1 MLTTTIFPIILILAT
16 LLCALV
22 AGLLFAFA
30 IVTMPGIKNLNDRE
44 FIRAFQVM
52 DGVIQNNQPIFML
65 AWIGSALTLLIAT
78 VLGLGQL
85 DLVGKGILLTATVLY
100 MVGVQLPTVTINV
113 PLNNQLQTLDV
124 GNMNP
129 SAQAAAR
136 RNFEPRWNQW
146 NRIRTIVATIAT
158 TLLLLLLFLF

>member
-1 MLTTTIFPIILILAT
+1 MLITIIFPIILILAT

-30 IVTMPGIKNLNDRE
+30 IVTMPGIKSLNDGE

-52 DGVIQNNQPIFML
+52 DDVIQKNQPIFML
-65 AWIGSALTLLIAT
+65 VWMGSALTLLLAT
-78 VLGLGQL
+78 VVGIGQL
-85 DLVGKGILLTATVLY
+85 DLVGKGILLTATLLY
-100 MVGVQLPTVTINV
+100 MIGVQLPTVMINV

-124 GNMNP
+124 GNMQA

-136 RNFEPRWNQW
+136 YSFEPRWNQW
-146 NRIRTIVATIAT
+146 NRIRTAVATIVT
-158 TLLLLLLFLF
+158 MLLSFLLFLL